1 MRTPFLEYEIPDVVI
16 KQFSKPDVKDF
27 IAIPTTEDVTRMAT
41 QIVTDVM
48 QKSAQSIGSV
58 SPASQ
63 GFFSRQRSSV
73 MKMIKDYKNQIQEAK
88 RKYQTEMKQ
97 TVAYMRDAAIVLN
110 YYKQIKNA
118 ARDGVQLGDIFSL
131 VPSVD
136 AEKRDLSA
144 ALEDEIGSYT
154 TDMQNVMTA
163 TFSKQMHNGIP
174 MKDPYNKLLEAAENS
189 FIAENYTS
197 TRNPPMGHPDH
208 NKPYLDNNDII
219 KYSDMKRNL
228 VAQVRRLEYV
238 EDGVRMATRDF
249 TLGREVLGKLKEI
262 MDTAGFNTFNPTTY
276 AKLTAGGE
284 IYKPLWDKYD
294 WLEATKKLGDLEA
307 DNTPD
312 DLQYQEMRQLRTKI
326 NMYIQTYT
334 SADKPEDAG
343 LRDQAEAIGEAINEM
358 GPNIEKRTKLGEV
371 AAYVRTATDLSASV
385 GTLLKADSPYQEHL
399 GNIKGYL
406 NTAARGLEIAKNFE
420 GNVNKIKEG
429 VNARLKNPLILLND
443 MVKLTMEIDK
453 SIDEDLEIEM
463 EYVPGITDKLF
474 NQFNDWFAKKMDQLK
489 EWLVNK
495 ITSLTNAVK
504 EKMET
509 AYQAIQTRVKVTAMS
524 AIPGTAFGGAQ
535 MSQALNT

>member
-1 MRTPFLEYEIPDVVI
+1 
-16 KQFSKPDVKDF
+16 
-27 IAIPTTEDVTRMAT
+27 
-41 QIVTDVM
+41 
-48 QKSAQSIGSV
+48 
-58 SPASQ
+58 
-63 GFFSRQRSSV
+63 
-73 MKMIKDYKNQIQEAK
+73 MIKDYKNQIQEAK

-163 TFSKQMHNGIP
+163 TFSRQMHNGIP
-174 MKDPYNKLLEAAENS
+174 MKDPYNKLLEAAKNS

-197 TRNPPMGHPDH
+197 TQGAQLGDPDYG
-208 NKPYLDNNDII
+208 KPYLPNADIV
-219 KYSDMKRNL
+219 KYSDMKRRL
-228 VAQVRRLEYV
+228 VAEVRRLEVV
-238 EDGVRMATRDF
+238 EDNVKTSTRNF

-294 WLEATKKLGDLEA
+294 WLEATKKLGELEA

-326 NMYIQTYT
+326 NLYIQTYT

-371 AAYVRTATDLSASV
+371 AAYVRTASDLSASV
-385 GTLLKADSPYQEHL
+385 STLLKADSPYQEHL
-399 GNIKGYL
+399 GNVKGYL

>member
-16 KQFSKPDVKDF
+16 KQFSKPDIKDF

-41 QIVTDVM
+41 QIVTEVM
-48 QKSAQSIGSV
+48 QNSAQSIGSV

-73 MKMIKDYKNQIQEAK
+73 MKMIRDYKNQIQEAK

-110 YYKQIKNA
+110 YYKQIKTA
-118 ARDGVQLGDIFSL
+118 ARDGVQLGDVFSL

-154 TDMQNVMTA
+154 TEMQNVMTA
-163 TFSKQMHNGIP
+163 TFSKQMHNAIP
-174 MKDPYNKLLEAAENS
+174 MKDPYNKLLEAAQNS

-197 TRNPPMGHPDH
+197 VQGAQLGDPDYG
-208 NKPYLDNNDII
+208 KPYLPNVDIV
-219 KYSDMKRNL
+219 KYSDMKRRL
-228 VAQVRRLEYV
+228 VAEVRRLEVV
-238 EDGVRMATRDF
+238 EDNVKTSTRNF
-249 TLGREVLGKLKEI
+249 TLGREVLSNLRDI
-262 MDTAGFNTFNPTTY
+262 MLDAGYDNFNRTKYNQLTT
-276 AKLTAGGE
+276 GGE
-284 IYKPLWDKYD
+284 FHTPMWDKFD
-294 WLEATKKLGDLEA
+294 WLEATKQLGDLEA

-371 AAYVRTATDLSASV
+371 AAYVRTASDLSASV
-385 GTLLKADSPYQEHL
+385 STLLKADSPYQEHL

-406 NTAARGLEIAKNFE
+406 NTAARGLEIAKNFK
-420 GNVNKIKEG
+420 GNVDKIRQG